1 VQWHRLSVA
10 IEASTLQQAPINSF
24 PLETRFFSSKA
35 PRRNKEAKRPVTMNE
50 HLIKTLMKRYD
61 VSAGEVYVRLIVDE
75 GPSNPSSI
83 EVVSLLKAMETARD
97 LDVDLIG
104 INLEQD
110 PPVVKAQEY
119 TKLAYRTLSKKQK
132 SSSKATKEFTL
143 RAGIAKNDLDRKVM
157 NVIDYLKKG
166 HNCQLSISSSAFNM
180 RMDPGGIM
188 VMIQNVTD
196 QVGDVGVCEKG
207 VQFNEER
214 TQASFLLRPNRKRN
228 ES

>member
-1 VQWHRLSVA
+1 
-10 IEASTLQQAPINSF
+10 
-24 PLETRFFSSKA
+24 
-35 PRRNKEAKRPVTMNE
+35 
-50 HLIKTLMKRYD
+50 MKRYD
-61 VSAGEVYVRLIVDE
+61 VSAGELYVRLVVDE
-75 GPSNPSSI
+75 GPSNPSSS

-166 HNCQLSISSSAFNM
+166 HNCQLSISSSGFNM
-180 RMDPGGIM
+180 RTNPGGIM
-188 VMIQNVTD
+188 VMIQTLTD

-207 VQFNEER
+207 VQINEDGNR
-214 TQASFLLRPNRKRN
+214 ANFLLRPNRKRS